1 MRQDGSNQTRLT
13 NNAAS
18 DFEPAWSPDGSKIAF
33 NSTRDVNNEIYVNLA
48 DGSSE
53 TNVTG
58 NPALVFESDW
68 TRAWT
73 WWVWSIPRRGR
84 GD

>member
-1 MRQDGSNQTRLT
+1 MEANGSNQTRLT
-13 NNAAS
+13 NAS
-18 DFEPAWSPDGSKIAF
+18 AQEGKPSWSPDGSKILF
-33 NSTRDVNNEIYVNLA
+33 DSNRDGNGEIYVNLA

>member
-33 NSTRDVNNEIYVNLA
+33 NSTRDVNNEIYVMDANGA
-48 DGSSE
+48 
-53 TNVTG
+53 N
-58 NPALVFESDW
+58 
-68 TRAWT
+68 
-73 WWVWSIPRRGR
+73 
-84 GD
+84 